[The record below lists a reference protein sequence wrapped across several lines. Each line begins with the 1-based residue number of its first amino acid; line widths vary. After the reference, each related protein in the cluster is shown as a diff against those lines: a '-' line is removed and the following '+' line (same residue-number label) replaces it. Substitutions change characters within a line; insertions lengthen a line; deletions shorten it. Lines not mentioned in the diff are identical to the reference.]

1 MGSGSGGSQA
11 AMIVVWVLLAVL
23 AVGGFAAFSLLLR
36 WRRGQRAGADKTG
49 GGR

>member
-11 AMIVVWVLLAVL
+11 AMIVVWVVLAVL
-23 AVGGFAAFSLLLR
+23 AAGGFAVFSLR
-36 WRRGQRAGADKTG
+36 RRRGQRTGADKTG